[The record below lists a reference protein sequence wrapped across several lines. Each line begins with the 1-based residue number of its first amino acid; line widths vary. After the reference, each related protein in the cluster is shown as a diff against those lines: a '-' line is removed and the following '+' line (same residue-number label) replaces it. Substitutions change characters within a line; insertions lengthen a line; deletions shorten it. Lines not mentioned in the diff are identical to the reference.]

1 MFSCIS
7 IIVHSKNTGPVTFKP
22 ICSTD
27 FGNLKNFGAH
37 ALNYQNFSYLLI
49 IDYSRLNVFLT
60 T

>member
-7 IIVHSKNTGPVTFKP
+7 IIVHSKNTCPVTFKP

-27 FGNLKNFGAH
+27 FGNLENFGAH

-49 IDYSRLNVFLT
+49 IDYS
-60 T
+60 

>member
-27 FGNLKNFGAH
+27 LKNFGAH

-49 IDYSRLNVFLT
+49 IDYL
-60 T
+60 